1 MKNLDNLIR
10 LHQWRLDE
18 KRRVVTE
25 LETLIGRL
33 NAEIEQLEK
42 NLKAEQQVASRNTE
56 AATGYGGY
64 VSAVIARREKLR
76 KSLEGL
82 EAEMVQATDDVAAAF
97 QEFKRFDLLRARNQE
112 KAQKEK
118 KRIQQA
124 EIDEAGL
131 NVYRRATTN

>member
-64 VSAVIARREKLR
+64 ASAVIARREKLR